1 MNCAERDRLREIR
14 RIADHETEWMY
25 QERERIAAK
34 EPLKL
39 ARFEEVI
46 RRAEQHREEARA
58 NYQRHLAEH
67 CCMVETASG

>member
-1 MNCAERDRLREIR
+1 
-14 RIADHETEWMY
+14 MY